1 MAASQLPI
9 RFEYLL
15 LRTCPP
21 SEALTIRQ
29 TLQESLA
36 QSFGLTASDSHLD
49 VLWVGATP
57 QDSEQGKE
65 YGTCVVR
72 VASGTDA
79 SRVRA
84 AITASVASPRM
95 ELIRNSTFLPSLLVQ
110 EQPL

>member
-1 MAASQLPI
+1 MAARQLPI
-9 RFEYLL
+9 RFEYVL

-57 QDSEQGKE
+57 H
-65 YGTCVVR
+65 
-72 VASGTDA
+72 TDA